1 MKAARPYPKIIITP
15 KGEAALTG
23 GHPWVYEGEVTA
35 VDGAAEDGGLVD
47 VVSRRGSW
55 LGCGFYNSR
64 SKIRVRLV
72 SRNANDDFSDAFWE
86 RRIRYA
92 WEYRKTVMGETDSRC
107 CRVIFGEADLFPG
120 LTVDR
125 FESVLVTQTLSLGM
139 ERIKSRLFPL
149 LAKVLREDGQDIRG
163 IYERNDVAIRE
174 LEGMAQGKGWYPLP
188 GETPPSRTTVDIVE
202 NGIRYTVDFE
212 NGQKTGFFLDQ
223 KYNRLAVSRLA
234 KGRTVLDCFTHTG
247 SFALNAAK
255 GGAEHVTAVDVSA
268 SAIGM
273 ARQNALRNGLEDR
286 MDFVTADVFDL
297 LPELAAKGGKPYD
310 FIILDPPA
318 FTKSRKTVDSA
329 QRGYKEINLRA
340 LKLLPRGGYFAT
352 ASCSHFMPSELFVKM
367 LKAAALDAGVELRQI
382 EARQQ
387 APDHPILWNVPET
400 DYLKFYLFQV
410 V

>member
-23 GHPWVYEGEVTA
+23 GHPWVYEGEITA
-35 VDGAAEDGGLVD
+35 VDSGAEDGGLVD

-139 ERIKSRLFPL
+139 ERIKGRLFPL
-149 LAKVLREDGQDIRG
+149 LARVLREDGQDIRG

-174 LEGMAQGKGWYPLP
+174 LEGTAQNKGWYPLP
-188 GETPPSRTTVDIVE
+188 GETPPAETSVDITE
-202 NGIRYTVDFE
+202 NGITYTVDFE
-212 NGQKTGFFLDQ
+212 NGQKTGFFLNQ

-247 SFALNAAK
+247 SFALNAAQ
-255 GGAEHVTAVDVSA
+255 GGAAHVTAVDVSEFA
-268 SAIGM
+268 VKCAAEN
-273 ARQNALRNGLEDR
+273 ARRNGLDDV
-286 MDFVTADVFDL
+286 MDCVAANVFDL
-297 LPELAAKGGKPYD
+297 LPQLEKQPRKYD

-318 FTKSRKTVDSA
+318 FTKSRKTVHNA
-329 QRGYKEINLRA
+329 MTGYKEINYRA
-340 LKLLPRGGYFAT
+340 MKLLPRGGYLAT
-352 ASCSHFMPSELFVKM
+352 CSCSHFATEELFIRM
-367 LKAAALDAGVELRQI
+367 LRSAARDAGVQLRQI

-387 APDHPILWNVPET
+387 CADHPILWGVDET
-400 DYLKFYLFQV
+400 NYLKFFIFQV

>member
-35 VDGAAEDGGLVD
+35 VDGAVEDGGLVD

-188 GETPPSRTTVDIVE
+188 GETPPSQTTVDIVE

-247 SFALNAAK
+247 SFALNAAQ
-255 GGAEHVTAVDVSA
+255 GGAAHVTAVDVSEFA
-268 SAIGM
+268 VQCAAEN
-273 ARQNALRNGLEDR
+273 ARRNGLDGV
-286 MDFVTADVFDL
+286 MDCMAANVFDL
-297 LPELAAKGGKPYD
+297 LPQLEKQPRKYD

-318 FTKSRKTVDSA
+318 FTKSRGTVEHASK
-329 QRGYKEINLRA
+329 GYREINYAAMR
-340 LKLLPRGGYFAT
+340 LLPRGGYLAT
-352 ASCSHFMPSELFVKM
+352 CSCSHFMTTEL
-367 LKAAALDAGVELRQI
+367 LKRAIADAAHQANVQLKQI
-382 EARQQ
+382 EERQQ
-387 APDHPILWNVPET
+387 APDHPILWGAPET
-400 DYLKFYLFQV
+400 HYLDFLTFQV